1 MIYVI
6 PSSALMRYNYKHNMF
21 KPVEDLSADEVKQL
35 AGDWHFDN
43 WEQFIKEFNTD
54 GNLAPFPTEHFI
66 VELKD

>member
-6 PSSALMRYNYKHNMF
+6 PSSALMRYNYKHDMF
-21 KPVEDLSADEVKQL
+21 KPVEDLDAEEVKKL

-43 WEQFIKEFNTD
+43 WEQFIKEFNNNT
-54 GNLAPFPTEHFI
+54 NLAPFPSKHLI